1 MAQQHISRAAKVL
14 QFLGIA
20 ANMTLLT
27 AVGLAPVA
35 ALVGLIAIPAG
46 VAACFD

>member
-1 MAQQHISRAAKVL
+1 MAQQHNSRAAKAL

-20 ANMTLLT
+20 ANIGILT